1 MGSQPASS
9 SSSLGKSL
17 LAAAFG
23 SILIAANAGAAT
35 LQSAQDALSKGE
47 TATAARIYDDLSR
60 EGESLAAEL
69 GIIRAALQDGE
80 FRKAVAHA
88 NQTAGEHPD
97 STDAAAMLAFLLDR
111 SGRTEQALS
120 SLQVLER

>member
-1 MGSQPASS
+1 M
-9 SSSLGKSL
+9 
-17 LAAAFG
+17 
-23 SILIAANAGAAT
+23 
-35 LQSAQDALSKGE
+35 
-47 TATAARIYDDLSR
+47 
-60 EGESLAAEL
+60 

-120 SLQVLER
+120 SLQALERQRPQDWMAVAAHAEILIDRLDPRQALALA